1 MPDAFSRDPGLV
13 AFRIAA
19 EEIDVTL
26 ATNAEFLEPV
36 ETDDI
41 WQMRSNGGEL
51 QRGTGQYEYLWQE
64 EVLAM
69 KMKGARLYTR
79 GSSSSGGRET
89 SNDDWEMADEQGMEA
104 RIMLQR

>member
-19 EEIDVTL
+19 EEIDV
-26 ATNAEFLEPV
+26 NAEFLEPS
-36 ETDDI
+36 ETDDR

-51 QRGTGQYEYLWQE
+51 QRSTRQYEYLWQE

-79 GSSSSGGRET
+79 RSSSSGGRET
-89 SNDDWEMADEQGMEA
+89 SNQ
-104 RIMLQR
+104 